1 MTEIRMLCL
10 IYIMHIYKNR
20 WQEVSLVLRMEIIF
34 PGIFCPLKLCAYWW
48 QNSSQ
53 CPPTYEHVWT
63 WKKKKNH
70 HLWPH
75 KTRMYHKWNMRCR
88 GFTEKCRGQEEIT
101 HTKKKCSR
109 GFWNHDFPLASLLRA
124 QELKYVE
131 SWEHEASKC
140 VLEIATIPRFAFC
153 WPKRISHYQISFL
166 GGH

>member
-1 MTEIRMLCL
+1 MTGSIFGAEDGNYFPWDLL
-10 IYIMHIYKNR
+10 SFKIMCILMAKLFTMSTHIWACVDVK
-20 WQEVSLVLRMEIIF
+20 
-34 PGIFCPLKLCAYWW
+34 
-48 QNSSQ
+48 
-53 CPPTYEHVWT
+53 
-63 WKKKKNH
+63 KKKKNH

-109 GFWNHDFPLASLLRA
+109 GFWNHDFPLASLLRV